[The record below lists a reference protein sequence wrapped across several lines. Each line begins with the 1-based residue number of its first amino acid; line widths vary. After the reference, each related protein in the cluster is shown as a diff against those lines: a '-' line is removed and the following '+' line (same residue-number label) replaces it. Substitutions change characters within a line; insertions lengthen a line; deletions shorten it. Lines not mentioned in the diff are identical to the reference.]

1 MAKGGSFLEEKKIWR
16 KYKSAKIGKLAP
28 KLIGQRNAREE
39 ERGIDDWGTGPE
51 SPFRVNLYEIQK
63 LTLKPEVKISN

>member
-1 MAKGGSFLEEKKIWR
+1 MAKGGSFLEEKTWR

-28 KLIGQRNAREE
+28 ELIGQRNAREE
-39 ERGIDDWGTGPE
+39 ERGIDDWGTDPE

-63 LTLKPEVKISN
+63 LTLKPEVEISN